1 MGGVEPAA
9 GVGDVK
15 LRYYPQSISLDT
27 PQAAQYRFVHMG
39 AADEIVAIVDEN
51 NTVVGSAP
59 RREMRAKALPHRA
72 TYVLVFNSRGD
83 LYVQKRTM
91 TKDVFPGYYDPAAGG
106 VVLAGEEYEQGALR
120 EVEEEMGIRGVPL
133 TPLFQFYHQAE
144 RQRVWGAAFSC
155 VYDGAV
161 VLQEE
166 EVESGAFM
174 SLTDMMRL
182 AETEPFTPD
191 GWYVL
196 QRYLAEYRT
205 QDKE

>member
-1 MGGVEPAA
+1 
-9 GVGDVK
+9 
-15 LRYYPQSISLDT
+15 
-27 PQAAQYRFVHMG
+27 MG

-51 NTVVGSAP
+51 NTVIGSAP

-144 RQRVWGAAFSC
+144 RHRVWGAAFSC

-166 EVESGAFM
+166 EVESGTFM
-174 SLTDMMRL
+174 SLPDMRRL

-196 QRYLAEYRT
+196 QRYLAEYQT